1 MKRFG
6 LIVAVIAVLALTAVP
21 VFSAGTGERVVQ
33 DEKVVLTYL
42 AASNWIKDYEYEMA
56 KVFEAETGIT
66 VDFQELPPDQ
76 YENVLR
82 LKLTAQE
89 GVDIFGLISGIP
101 SLQRMQPEVNMV
113 DLSNEPWAA
122 NLKDWARVGASY
134 DGRLVGLN
142 MWSVA
147 NNAIMYN
154 VEIFERYGLE
164 VPANYEEFLSVSDR
178 LLAEGI
184 TPIYEFAHDLWH
196 TQYWIETLTHQ
207 EVLRDP
213 DFIEKFNTNEIGY
226 SDVES
231 YRVGL
236 GQLKEMQERGYFG
249 ADLLSNTFEGS
260 WGAMASGEYA
270 MIMIW
275 DSFGTEIESRF
286 GVPES
291 NFRMFPNP
299 LAGNR
304 VRSTTAG
311 GILKIPYA
319 RSEDLNEVLEYFR
332 FITQTD
338 RLQAYYDNS
347 PDLSVPS
354 MFGIEFQP
362 TAATAAL
369 DAITR
374 EEGIGIEGLGLY
386 YDAMVLGKFMQNLF
400 LGTMTPDDV
409 LRQMDAE
416 RGITARAV
424 SDPNWE

>member
-1 MKRFG
+1 
-6 LIVAVIAVLALTAVP
+6 
-21 VFSAGTGERVVQ
+21 
-33 DEKVVLTYL
+33 
-42 AASNWIKDYEYEMA
+42 
-56 KVFEAETGIT
+56 
-66 VDFQELPPDQ
+66 
-76 YENVLR
+76 
-82 LKLTAQE
+82 
-89 GVDIFGLISGIP
+89 
-101 SLQRMQPEVNMV
+101 
-113 DLSNEPWAA
+113 
-122 NLKDWARVGASY
+122 
-134 DGRLVGLN
+134 

-164 VPANYEEFLSVSDR
+164 VPANYEEFRAVSDR

-184 TPIYEFAHDLWH
+184 TPIYEFARDLWH

-213 DFIEKFNTNEIGY
+213 GFIEKFNTNEIGY

-231 YRVGL
+231 YRLGL
-236 GQLKEMQERGYFG
+236 TELKEMQERGYFG

-260 WGAMASGEYA
+260 WEAMASGKFA

-299 LAGNR
+299 LAGNS

-319 RSEDLNEVLEYFR
+319 RSEHLDEVLEYFR
-332 FITQTD
+332 YISQTD

-354 MFGIEFQP
+354 MFGIEYQP

-369 DAITR
+369 DAITG

-386 YDAMVLGKFMQNLF
+386 YDAMVLGEFMQNLF